1 MCSFSTAV
9 ACLHSLLW
17 TNGGTQFSH
26 AAWRRLCLCCCWLTN
41 RTRNKTV
48 LVPAGCVHLIWT
60 HTLPVG
66 GSLGGGGQ
74 QHAAQARCFR
84 PHSWCACHDPVL
96 VAGSSIVDAV
106 SSVVKSVLLVQG
118 RRARREQQDQRPRMP
133 RAALPLRQAQT
144 VIVHHP
150 GKRCIYERRTHL
162 SGSCACVTSSI
173 VGRFGRNCRATP
185 LAAFPPPLAALP
197 TSAITSRP
205 RTVKFFR
212 REGVDL
218 PAGAATAGRVT
229 EDGVAV
235 ENAYVSSEPGGHAP
249 TGRAKRAMW
258 KIAAA
263 SNEAAIAKRH
273 GGSIGTV
280 AVLESAAEAEGA
292 LAPPLENLQRT
303 LNALFEFVRR
313 SLSEKHGRR

>member
-1 MCSFSTAV
+1 
-9 ACLHSLLW
+9 
-17 TNGGTQFSH
+17 
-26 AAWRRLCLCCCWLTN
+26 
-41 RTRNKTV
+41 V

-173 VGRFGRNCRATP
+173 VGRFGRNCGATP

-235 ENAYVSSEPGGHAP
+235 ENAYASSEPGGHAP

-280 AVLESAAEAEGA
+280 AVLEGAAEAEGA

-313 SLSEKHGRR
+313 SLSDKHGRR